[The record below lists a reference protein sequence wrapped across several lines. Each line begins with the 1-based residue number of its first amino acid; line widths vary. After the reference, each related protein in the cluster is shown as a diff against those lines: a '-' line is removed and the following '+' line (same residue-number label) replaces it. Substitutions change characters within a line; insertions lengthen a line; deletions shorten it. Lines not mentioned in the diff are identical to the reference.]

1 MICEN
6 SIARRIYAW
15 ASKKIFANICLF
27 RCHNDLP
34 QINKCGSETGLI
46 SKMGS
51 RFQKTVSMLV
61 LFTLVAAACDVEF
74 EPDIEPLIIE
84 GAGDQPFS
92 DELDAQAD
100 SMQVPLEETQLEE
113 DSFSEFSSS
122 DAMALCGTELSW
134 GDETVGIC
142 LAPGGDTYFVW
153 TDDDNV
159 IRVTADPTDVNQ
171 AIFLQAAKD
180 RVSAVEEI
188 DSQKRT
194 LLLEG
199 LVFGVSFVGLIP
211 ACVTIV
217 GCAIDAAVVL
227 GSRSLLAESGNSIV
241 TSIQSGE
248 SATKSADYS
257 YCRMTGGTD
266 EDCRASAGITDE
278 LEGE

>member
-1 MICEN
+1 MP
-6 SIARRIYAW
+6 S
-15 ASKKIFANICLF
+15 
-27 RCHNDLP
+27 H
-34 QINKCGSETGLI
+34 
-46 SKMGS
+46 
-51 RFQKTVSMLV
+51 FQKTALILI
-61 LFTLVAAACDVEF
+61 LFALVAAACDVQF
-74 EPDIEPLIIE
+74 EPDIDPLILE
-84 GAGDQPFS
+84 TAGDQPFS
-92 DELDAQAD
+92 DDFDAQAD
-100 SMQVPLEETQLEE
+100 SIDAPLEETPQEE

-134 GDETVGIC
+134 GDETMGKC

-153 TDDDNV
+153 TNDDNV
-159 IRVTADPTDVNQ
+159 IRVTADPTDINQ

-188 DSQKRT
+188 DSQKRS

-211 ACVTIV
+211 ACATIV
-217 GCAIDAAVVL
+217 GCAIDAAVVI
-227 GSRSLLAESGNSIV
+227 GSGGILAESGNSIV

-248 SATKSADYS
+248 SAAKSADYS

-266 EDCRASAGITDE
+266 EDCRASASITDE

>member
-1 MICEN
+1 
-6 SIARRIYAW
+6 
-15 ASKKIFANICLF
+15 
-27 RCHNDLP
+27 
-34 QINKCGSETGLI
+34 
-46 SKMGS
+46 MGS
-51 RFQKTVSMLV
+51 RFQKTVSMLA
-61 LFTLVAAACDVEF
+61 LFTLVATACDVVF

-84 GAGDQPFS
+84 SAGDQPFS
-92 DELDAQAD
+92 NDFDAPAD
-100 SMQVPLEETQLEE
+100 SVDAPIEETPLEE
-113 DSFSEFSSS
+113 DSFSEFISS

-134 GDETVGIC
+134 GDKIVEIC

-153 TDDDNV
+153 TNDDNV

-188 DSQKRT
+188 DSQKRS

-211 ACVTIV
+211 ACATIV
-217 GCAIDAAVVL
+217 GCAIDAAVVIAS
-227 GSRSLLAESGNSIV
+227 GGLLAESGNSIV